1 MYTQEKFKI
10 MNRFIRILPLLL
22 VLVGF
27 TSCELDNLDEPTS
40 GLYGSIIDQKTGALV
55 PQDIIQG
62 SIIELR
68 ENGYV
73 NVSPQNLVVK
83 NNGTYENSRL
93 FANSYMVQPVRTN
106 FQAVASQEVNIKGR
120 TQLDFSVTPF
130 LRLNEAKIE
139 KVGTKIVASFK
150 IEQTTA
156 DVVKKFGLYA
166 HRDPNVGEFM
176 QTARTEVTLNALAVA
191 DKVYTVEIETANNAN
206 FVKGKTYYFRV
217 GAVTVAPESRSN
229 YAPEVVSFTL

>member
-1 MYTQEKFKI
+1 
-10 MNRFIRILPLLL
+10 MNKYLRIITLLL
-22 VLVGF
+22 VFQGF
-27 TSCELDNLDEPTS
+27 TSCELDNLKEPTS
-40 GLYGSIIDQKTGALV
+40 GLYGKIIDEKTGELV

-73 NVSPQNLVVK
+73 NVAPQNLVVK
-83 NNGTYENSRL
+83 NSGNYENSRL
-93 FANSYMVQPVRTN
+93 FANKYMVQPVRTN
-106 FQAVASQEVNIKGR
+106 FQTVAAQEVLIEGR
-120 TQLDFSVTPF
+120 TNLDFTVKPF

-139 KVGTKIVASFK
+139 QVGTKIVASFK
-150 IEQTTA
+150 MEQTTA
-156 DVVKKFGLYA
+156 DVVKKYGLYA

-176 QTARTEVTLNALAVA
+176 QTARTEITLNALAVA
-191 DKVYTVEIETANNAN
+191 DKIYTVEIETLNNAS

-229 YAPEVVSFTL
+229 YAPTVVSFTL